1 MTYMSTSIAPPKA
14 APLPI
19 SAATARRRCG
29 AGALLVDIRP
39 QVARHQ
45 GSIPDAV
52 VVGSDA
58 IVEQFNLASP
68 QRISWLDCDREIV
81 VCSVSSHRA
90 IPTAQQLT
98 RLGYRHVYYLAG
110 GFAAWQDRRGNRE
123 NVDTQVRRSAH

>member
-14 APLPI
+14 VPLPI

-29 AGALLVDIRP
+29 AGALLVDVRP

-52 VVGSDA
+52 VVESGA
-58 IVEQFNLASP
+58 IVEQFNLKSP
-68 QRISWLDCDREIV
+68 QRISWLDCDCEIV

-90 IPTAQQLT
+90 IPAAQQLT

-110 GFAAWQDRRGNRE
+110 GFAAWQDRHGNRE
-123 NVDTQVRRSAH
+123 NVDTRARGSAH